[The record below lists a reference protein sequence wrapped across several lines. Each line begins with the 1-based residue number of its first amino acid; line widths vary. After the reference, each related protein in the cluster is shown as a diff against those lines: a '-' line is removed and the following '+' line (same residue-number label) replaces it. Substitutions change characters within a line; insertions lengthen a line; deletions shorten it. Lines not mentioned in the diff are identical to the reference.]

1 MSTTQRLGNFWLAW
15 RTDRGEWAICWNDS
29 AAGTRRRKSTGIRNF
44 NDGDPPGEA
53 QEALAAHFAQ
63 HGKPEAID
71 PNQQASVSRLLATWL
86 AKEGI
91 NRARA
96 AQYGYAVRNIQRWL
110 DQRGPMTV
118 AEVNPVSTAEYIT
131 MRAAEGIAGE
141 TITSELAA
149 LSRSM
154 RWGELN
160 GLIPYAPRIATVP
173 AGLKS
178 GPKELEY
185 SPEQVAALLEASAAL
200 MEREHVFMFTMLMLS
215 THSRVEAV
223 LELFGEQIKR
233 GLIYFNAPG
242 RAQTS
247 KRRSIVPV
255 APSLAPWLPKSGK
268 AIVYRTQRKDGSIY
282 ERPTYSIRNAFAGCL
297 EDAGIV
303 DGEGKALG
311 SPNTLRHTIHT
322 YLQTAGVPQAQIDAA
337 AGHSSERGS
346 GRNYTHLRPEYLKDF
361 IEAVEAYWSDM
372 DRLTTVH
379 RSRVG
384 PKVIDLGARRNQR

>member
-1 MSTTQRLGNFWLAW
+1 MSA
-15 RTDRGEWAICWNDS
+15 
-29 AAGTRRRKSTGIRNF
+29 
-44 NDGDPPGEA
+44 
-53 QEALAAHFAQ
+53 
-63 HGKPEAID
+63 
-71 PNQQASVSRLLATWL
+71 WL

-91 NRARA
+91 TKTRA

-110 DQRGPMTV
+110 DERGPMMV
-118 AEVNPVSTAEYIT
+118 SEVNPVSTADYIA
-131 MRAAEGIAGE
+131 MRLAEGISGE
-141 TITSELAA
+141 TINSELAA

-160 GLIPYAPRIATVP
+160 GIIPYAPRVATVP
-173 AGLKS
+173 AKDRS

-185 SPEQVAALLEASAAL
+185 SPEQVAALLEASQAT
-200 MEREHVFMFTMLMLS
+200 MERNHVFLFTMIMLS
-215 THSRVEAV
+215 THGRVEAV

-242 RAQTS
+242 RTQTS

-255 APSLAPWLPKSGK
+255 SPSLSPWLPASGK
-268 AIVYRTQRKDGSIY
+268 VITYRTKRKDGSIY
-282 ERPTYSIRNAFAGCL
+282 ERPTYTIRNAFDGCL
-297 EDAGIV
+297 VEAGIV
-303 DGEGKALG
+303 DQNGKALG

-361 IEAVEAYWSDM
+361 IDAVEGYWSDM
-372 DRLTTVH
+372 ERLTRVH
-379 RSRVG
+379 RSQVG
-384 PKVIDLGARRNQR
+384 PKVIDLGSRRVVK

>member
-1 MSTTQRLGNFWLAW
+1 MPLHQRLGNFWLAW

-29 AAGTRRRKSTGIRNF
+29 AAGTRRRKSTGCRDF
-44 NDGDPPGEA
+44 NDGNPPSEA
-53 QEALAAHFAQ
+53 QEALAEHFAQ

-71 PNQQASVSRLLATWL
+71 PNAKASVSRLISTWL

-91 NRARA
+91 HRARS

-110 DQRGPMTV
+110 DTRGPMMV
-118 AEVNPVSTAEYIT
+118 SEVNPVSTADYIHF
-131 MRAAEGIAGE
+131 RAAKGIKGE

-149 LSRSM
+149 LSRSL

-160 GLIPYAPRIATVP
+160 GLLPYAPRIATVP

-185 SPEQVAALLEASAAL
+185 SPEQVAALLEASASL
-200 MEREHVFMFTMLMLS
+200 MEREHVFLFTMIMLS

-223 LELFGEQIKR
+223 LELFGEQITK

-255 APSLAPWLPKSGK
+255 APSLSPWLPKAGK
-268 AIVYRTQRKDGSIY
+268 VIMYRTQRKDESIY
-282 ERPTYSIRNAFAGCL
+282 ERPTYTIRNAFAGCL

-303 DGEGKALG
+303 DHAGKALG

-372 DRLTTVH
+372 DRLTRVH
-379 RSRVG
+379 RSHVG
-384 PKVIDLGARRNQR
+384 PKVIDLSARRKQR